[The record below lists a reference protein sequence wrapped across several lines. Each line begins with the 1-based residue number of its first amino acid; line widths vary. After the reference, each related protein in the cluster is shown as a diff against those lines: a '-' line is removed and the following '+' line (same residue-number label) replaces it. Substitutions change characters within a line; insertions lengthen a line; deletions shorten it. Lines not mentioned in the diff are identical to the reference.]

1 MSSEKRDGMRELREV
16 IKKLQDENGG
26 AGKVS
31 LVMEEMEK
39 RGYDPVK
46 IEQWIETGRLSA
58 EFVFPRND
66 LIRVFQ

>member
-1 MSSEKRDGMRELREV
+1 MRYV

-26 AGKVS
+26 AIKTT

-39 RGYDPVK
+39 LGYDPIK
-46 IEQWIETGRLSA
+46 IEQWIETGRMSA

-66 LIRVFQ
+66 LIKVFS